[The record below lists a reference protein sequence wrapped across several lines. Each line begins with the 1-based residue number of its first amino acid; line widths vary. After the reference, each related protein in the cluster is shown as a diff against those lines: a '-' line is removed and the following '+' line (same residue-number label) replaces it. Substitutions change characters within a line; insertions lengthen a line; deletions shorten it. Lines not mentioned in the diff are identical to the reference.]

1 MTVETVADIRRREAA
16 AWFARLKQRRVESAD
31 IQAFSEWRRSPE
43 NATAFARIEA
53 MWDAAE
59 VLAHD
64 DDMAELTLAAA
75 KRGAARARSPVRT
88 RWRPLVAALAGVVVL
103 GSAAVWLLAQPKV
116 YATEVGEQR
125 LVRLADGSTVRL
137 DTASRIAVRLRGN
150 ERRVEL
156 VSGQALFDV
165 RPDAARPFVVN
176 AGDTA
181 VTALGTRFDVRR
193 LGAEVR
199 VILIEGRVRVDE
211 TGGQSRQSWTLRPGQ
226 QVVPSAAAPVVAD
239 VDAARA
245 TSWTTGRLVFDRTPL
260 QTAVA
265 EVNRYSP
272 TKIELRARAVTGIPV
287 SGAFDAG
294 DIDGFV
300 SAVTELYPVTASPPT
315 DGVIV
320 LRDAPKK

>member
-1 MTVETVADIRRREAA
+1 MTVETVADIRRQEAA

-31 IQAFSEWRRSPE
+31 IQAFSDWRRTPE
-43 NATAFARIEA
+43 NAEAFARIEA

-64 DDMAELTLAAA
+64 SDMAELTLAAA
-75 KRGAARARSPVRT
+75 RRGAPRPRSRIQT
-88 RWRPLVAALAGVVVL
+88 GWRPAAAALAAVAVL
-103 GSAAVWLLAQPKV
+103 GSGLLWLMAQPKV
-116 YATEVGEQR
+116 YATDVGEQR

-137 DTASRIAVRLRGN
+137 DTASRIAVRLRGR

-165 RPDAARPFVVN
+165 RHDAARPFVVE
-176 AGDTA
+176 AGETA

-199 VILIEGRVRVDE
+199 VVLVEGRVRVDAP
-211 TGGQSRQSWTLRPGQ
+211 TGRTRRSWTLHPGQ
-226 QVVPSAAAPVVAD
+226 QVVPSAPSPVVTA
-239 VDAARA
+239 VDAAQA

-260 QTAVA
+260 RNAIA

-272 TKIELRARAVTGIPV
+272 TKIELRAGAVSGIPV

-294 DIDGFV
+294 DLDGFV
-300 SAVTELYPVTASPPT
+300 SAVTELYPIAASPAE